1 MKLTVKKTYLGLL
14 PASRGEFDKLETAKF
29 IEGELYEVEIHKKRN
44 IKFHRKFFALINLCY
59 ENQEYY
65 NDIEDLRKELVIDAG
80 FSREVVTHH
89 GEIKREALSLSFSS
103 MDEIQFED
111 VYNKVLTQVML
122 MLDCNNDDI
131 NEQLKNF

>member
-14 PASRGEFDKLETAKF
+14 PASRAEFDKLQLAKF
-29 IEGELYEVEIHKKRN
+29 IDGELYEVEINKKRN
-44 IKFHRKFFALINLCY
+44 IKFHRKFFALINLCF
-59 ENQEYY
+59 ENQDVYK
-65 NDIEDLRKELVIDAG
+65 NIDDLRKELIIEAG
-80 FSREVVTHH
+80 FSREVITHH

-111 VYNKVLTQVML
+111 VYGKVLTEVMM
-122 MLDCNNDDI
+122 MLDCNNDEI

>member
-1 MKLTVKKTYLGLL
+1 MKIIVKKTYLGLL
-14 PASRGEFDKLETAKF
+14 PASLGEFDKLETAKF
-29 IEGELYEVEIHKKRN
+29 IEGELYEVEIRKKRN

-59 ENQEYY
+59 ENQEFY

-80 FSREVVTHH
+80 FYREVTTHH
-89 GEIKREALSLSFSS
+89 GEIKKEALSLSFSS

-111 VYNKVLTQVML
+111 VYNKVLTEVMY
-122 MLDCNNDDI
+122 MLDCDNESI

>member
-1 MKLTVKKTYLGLL
+1 MKITVKKTYLGLV
-14 PASRGEFDKLETAKF
+14 PASRGEFDKLEKAKF
-29 IEGELYEVEIHKKRN
+29 IDGELYEVEINKKRN
-44 IKFHRKFFALINLCY
+44 IKFHRKFFALINICY

-65 NDIEDLRKELVIDAG
+65 KDIEDLRKELIIGAG

-103 MDEIQFED
+103 MDEIKFEE
-111 VYNKVLTQVML
+111 VYGRVLTEVMM
-122 MLDCNNDDI
+122 MLDCTNDDI

>member
-1 MKLTVKKTYLGLL
+1 MKLIVKKSYLGLV
-14 PASRGEFDKLETAKF
+14 PASRGEFDKLELAKF
-29 IEGELYEVEIHKKRN
+29 VDGELYEVDIKKKRN
-44 IKFHRKFFALINLCY
+44 IQFHRKFFALINICY

-65 NDIEDLRKELVIDAG
+65 KDIDDLRKQLIIDAG

-89 GEIKREALSLSFSS
+89 GEIKTEALSLSFSS

-111 VYNKVLTQVML
+111 VYNKVLTEVML
-122 MLDCNNDDI
+122 LLDCDNESI